1 MLTMSTSNGGGGSD
15 GGEIV
20 HISLGSSANYI
31 TSHLLNLQGLA
42 ATASTSPAP
51 SSDYYSDGGD
61 GRKWESLCDPS
72 VTHCIASSKTA
83 SSTNRSYYVP
93 QTLIVDGRDSFGRP
107 WDCGG
112 SSDIGVSSLKHSTQ
126 MHTAGAAASAWDGA
140 ISIFNPSFSGENIGY
155 TTNENGDVDSNDQ
168 THRQQRQ
175 RLGQRHDD
183 NSTTADP
190 LHKFHEAASNMGLSS
205 QHSRFRAAAPYSS
218 SSIASPYN
226 ISSSYNANNDDGDNR

>member
-1 MLTMSTSNGGGGSD
+1 MSTSNGGGGSD

-42 ATASTSPAP
+42 ATASTSPSP

-93 QTLIVDGRDSFGRP
+93 RTLIVDGRDSFGRP

-112 SSDIGVSSLKHSTQ
+112 TSDIGVSSLKHSTQ

-140 ISIFNPSFSGENIGY
+140 ISIFNPSFSGEN
-155 TTNENGDVDSNDQ
+155 TDKNGDVDANEMF
-168 THRQQRQ
+168 RCLQR
-175 RLGQRHDD
+175 RRRRRHDKS
-183 NSTTADP
+183 NNCRSAAQIPRGRIEYETVILALSLSCCRVIFIFLYSITT
-190 LHKFHEAASNMGLSS
+190 
-205 QHSRFRAAAPYSS
+205 
-218 SSIASPYN
+218 
-226 ISSSYNANNDDGDNR
+226 